1 MAATHACAFCQ
12 GCRDRGHGL
21 ENIWNHTFQ
30 ANFMTYYVKWE
41 SELGQDGT
49 LCLQGV
55 TCGLHI
61 LVVIKVVLC
70 GVKHLKVLT
79 FQKVLL

>member
-1 MAATHACAFCQ
+1 
-12 GCRDRGHGL
+12 
-21 ENIWNHTFQ
+21 
-30 ANFMTYYVKWE
+30 MTYYVKWE